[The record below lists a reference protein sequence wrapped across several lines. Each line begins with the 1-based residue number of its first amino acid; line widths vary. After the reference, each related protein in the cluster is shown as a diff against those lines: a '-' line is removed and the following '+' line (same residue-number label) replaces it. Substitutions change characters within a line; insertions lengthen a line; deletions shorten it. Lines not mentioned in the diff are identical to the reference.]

1 MDGVPGTIFGS
12 RNIIIT
18 VPLRV
23 CDVVMFDSLG
33 LRC

>member
-18 VPLRV
+18 VPFMV
-23 CDVVMFDSLG
+23 CDVVMFESLG